1 MTPLPASVV
10 FDFRVDVSPDF
21 LPLYQAIGVCGRW
34 PPDVVV
40 GLGSVA
46 MRIIAFN
53 NLSEADYKI
62 VSLNAYN

>member
-1 MTPLPASVV
+1 MEYLEYDSLRL
-10 FDFRVDVSPDF
+10 F
-21 LPLYQAIGVCGRW
+21 
-34 PPDVVV
+34 

-53 NLSEADYKI
+53 NLSEDDYKI